1 MTHHNV
7 LLFFVLSLF
16 ALCTNAQ
23 DPQLQTRFEDQYEK
37 LVSQIK
43 QREDSAAELQQV
55 KAIWLSTH
63 KQLIAINAEIDA
75 KKLDVAVS
83 SGRQQERVVDELI
96 AMGGARERTLLEGIN
111 KLYTIA
117 KGGTVATSPDPLME
131 GAGERVGISDQKL
144 SSKKSGSVSISIEPE
159 DIGTSGL
166 P

>member
-23 DPQLQTRFEDQYEK
+23 DPALQTQFENRYEK

-43 QREDSAAELQQV
+43 IRDDSAGQLQQV

-63 KQLIAINAEIDA
+63 KQLIAINAGIAA
-75 KKLDVAVS
+75 KKLDVSVS
-83 SGRQQERVVDELI
+83 SGRQQARALDKLI
-96 AMGGARERTLLEGIN
+96 AMGGARERTLLDGIN
-111 KLYTIA
+111 KLDTIA
-117 KGGTVATSPDPLME
+117 KGGTAATSPVPVMQ
-131 GAGERVGISDQKL
+131 GAGERVGISSQKV
-144 SSKKSGSVSISIEPE
+144 SGKKYGSVSISIEPE
-159 DIGTSGL
+159 DIGASGL